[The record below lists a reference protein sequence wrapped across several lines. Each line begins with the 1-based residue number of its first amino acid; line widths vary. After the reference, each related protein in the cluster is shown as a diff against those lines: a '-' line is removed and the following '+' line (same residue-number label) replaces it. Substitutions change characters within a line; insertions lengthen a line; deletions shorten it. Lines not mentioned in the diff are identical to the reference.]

1 MISLFRFD
9 NHLYE
14 TLKHMF
20 PNMNLRVLELEE
32 LKSEQAKTIWREFIT
47 KFEKHIQDFN
57 FGTLIRL
64 DCALPYTE
72 ENSTLGER
80 GIPIYDS
87 TLNEPSLRTDFI
99 SNLPL

>member
-1 MISLFRFD
+1 
-9 NHLYE
+9 
-14 TLKHMF
+14 MF

-32 LKSEQAKTIWREFIT
+32 LKSERAKVTWREFIA

-64 DCALPYTE
+64 DCTLPYTE

-80 GIPIYDS
+80 ILDDWSCVNVSQSDFIPNLSHDS
-87 TLNEPSLRTDFI
+87 TSDTCAIHRD
-99 SNLPL
+99 